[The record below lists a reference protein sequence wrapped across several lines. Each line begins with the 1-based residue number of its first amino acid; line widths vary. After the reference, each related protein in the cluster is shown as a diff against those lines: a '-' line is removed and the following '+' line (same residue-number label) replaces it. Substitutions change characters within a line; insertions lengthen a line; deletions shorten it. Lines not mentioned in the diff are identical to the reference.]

1 MTVNTVNTLPFRPH
15 PPPTGPAPRVIKAVS
30 INKKISSGSS
40 KNWGSGVLGWHGDGG
55 DTPLLYFMIYP
66 LAVCRIMDTYLVIS
80 EPFEQAP

>member
-40 KNWGSGVLGWHGDGG
+40 KNWG
-55 DTPLLYFMIYP
+55 
-66 LAVCRIMDTYLVIS
+66 LVSWAGTGIVVILHYYIL
-80 EPFEQAP
+80 

>member
-15 PPPTGPAPRVIKAVS
+15 PPPTGAVPRVIKTVS

-40 KNWGSGVLGWHGDGG
+40 KNEGSGVLGWHGDGG

-66 LAVCRIMDTYLVIS
+66 LAVCRIMDTHLVIFS
-80 EPFEQAP
+80 AL